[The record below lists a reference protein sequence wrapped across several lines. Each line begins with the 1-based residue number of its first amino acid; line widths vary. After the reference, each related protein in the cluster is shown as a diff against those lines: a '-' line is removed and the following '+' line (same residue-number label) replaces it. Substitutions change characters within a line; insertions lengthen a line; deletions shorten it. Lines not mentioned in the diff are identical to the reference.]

1 MLKKGKAIILLLI
14 LMSFVMS
21 GCINKEP
28 EQKMYDALE
37 KVVAAEQVF
46 KEQQD
51 PLVQIEQQEKKIYD
65 EIISLSMKEFDK
77 IKKLSNEAID
87 LVEQRKAHME
97 KERESIVQSKQEFEK
112 TEDII
117 NSFDDST
124 LKKTAEDLYGIMTER
139 YDVHDELYTNYIASI
154 ELDKELYELFKQ
166 EDVTIEQLEAQIAK
180 INDSYEK
187 VLNDNEQFN
196 VKTEEYNEAKLN
208 FYKEAGI
215 DVK

>member
-77 IKKLSNEAID
+77 IKKLSNDAID

-97 KERESIVQSKQEFEK
+97 KERESIEQSKQEFEK

-124 LKKTAEDLYGIMTER
+124 LKKTAEDLYGIMIER

>member
-97 KERESIVQSKQEFEK
+97 KERESIEQSKQEFEK

-124 LKKTAEDLYGIMTER
+124 LKKTAEDLYGIMIER

>member
-87 LVEQRKAHME
+87 LVEQRREHME
-97 KERESIVQSKQEFEK
+97 KERESIEQSKQEFEK

-124 LKKTAEDLYGIMTER
+124 LKKTAEDLYGIMIER
-139 YDVHDELYTNYIASI
+139 YDVHDELYTNYMASI

>member
-77 IKKLSNEAID
+77 IKELSNEAID
-87 LVEQRKAHME
+87 LVEQRKEHME
-97 KERESIVQSKQEFEK
+97 KERESIEQSKQEFEK

-124 LKKTAEDLYGIMTER
+124 LKKTAENLYGIMIER
-139 YDVHDELYTNYIASI
+139 YDVHDELYTNYMASI